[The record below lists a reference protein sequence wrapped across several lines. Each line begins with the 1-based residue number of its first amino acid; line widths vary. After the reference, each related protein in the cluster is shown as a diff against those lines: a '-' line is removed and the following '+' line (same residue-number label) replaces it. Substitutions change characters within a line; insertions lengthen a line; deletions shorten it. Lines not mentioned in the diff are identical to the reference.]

1 MARPP
6 GTPRPTGPKPKAR
19 PLTALPSPFARAV
32 AFAAILLGGVFGAL
46 IGYAVVDLQHGGK
59 AGTPEGIGAVVGALV
74 AAGGVAVLAVLAL
87 RAMGEWRTLELDDE
101 KQPILRRREDRPP
114 DAP

>member
-6 GTPRPTGPKPKAR
+6 GTPRPTGPKPKDR

-32 AFAAILLGGVFGAL
+32 AFTAILVAGVFGAL
-46 IGYAVVDLQHGGK
+46 IGYAVVDIQREGT
-59 AGTPEGIGAVVGALV
+59 AGVPEGIGAVVGGLF

-87 RAMGEWRTLELDDE
+87 RAMGEWRTLELEDE
-101 KQPILRRREDRPP
+101 KRPIVRRQDTRPP